1 MNDHSPIVHLRDA
14 QILQEEQL
22 VLDRVNLE
30 IGPGEFV
37 YLIGKTGSGKSS
49 LLKALYADIPL
60 NSGEGSVCGFN
71 LNKIKRKEIAFLR
84 RKLGIVFQDFEL
96 LTDRNASE
104 NLLFV
109 LRATGW
115 KDKKAMKQRVEEVLA
130 SVGLANKGNKMPYE
144 LSGGEQQRLAI
155 ARALMNDPELII
167 ADEPTGNLDPET
179 SEGILSL
186 LARISMNGKAV
197 LMATH
202 DQLLMERYPSRTLL
216 CENGEL
222 REIRKSQQIYE

>member
-1 MNDHSPIVHLRDA
+1 MNDHASIVLLSEAR
-14 QILQEEQL
+14 INQEEHQ
-22 VLDRVNLE
+22 VLDQVNLE

-60 NSGEGSVCGFN
+60 AAGEGIVCGFN
-71 LNKIKRKEIAFLR
+71 LKKIKRKEIAYLR

-96 LTDRNASE
+96 LTDRNANE

-115 KDKKAMKQRVEEVLA
+115 KDKKGMKDRVEEVLR
-130 SVGLANKGNKMPYE
+130 SVGLENKGHKLPYE

-186 LARISMNGKAV
+186 LARISLNGKAV

-202 DQLLMERYPSRTLL
+202 DHALMERYPSRTLL

-222 REIRKSQQIYE
+222 REIRKSQQIYG

>member
-1 MNDHSPIVHLRDA
+1 MNDHASIVLLSEAR
-14 QILQEEQL
+14 INQEEHQ
-22 VLDRVNLE
+22 VLDQVNLE

-60 NSGEGSVCGFN
+60 AAGEGSVCGFN
-71 LNKIKRKEIAFLR
+71 LKKIKRKEIAYLR

-96 LTDRNASE
+96 LTDRNANE

-115 KDKKAMKQRVEEVLA
+115 KDKKGMKDRVEEVLR
-130 SVGLANKGNKMPYE
+130 SVGLENKGHKLPYE

-186 LARISMNGKAV
+186 LARISLNGKAV

-202 DQLLMERYPSRTLL
+202 DHALMERYPSRTLL

-222 REIRKSQQIYE
+222 REIRKSQQIYG